1 MTAGADSPVRR
12 ENLDMRTRFDAW
24 LDRFKRTAGGFSVR
38 TKILGIVL
46 ALTTVLGL
54 GVTWQ
59 VRTVMNSVLADELE
73 IRGRSVVSDLA
84 VRTVDSILLND
95 TYSVFDILDDTV
107 ANHPDAI
114 YGFVIAPDGAVLA
127 HTFGDEGFPVELL
140 SVNADEGNSDIGH
153 FRFASDDGHVN
164 DFSAPILDGEA
175 GTVRV
180 GLGEARLSRV
190 VDGITTQMLVTTLFV
205 GLAGVA
211 AASLLTWLLTRPI
224 LNLVD
229 VTRRVGEGDLTA
241 RASGWADDEIGALA
255 VTFNQM
261 VADLESNR
269 DTIAENER
277 ARTRLL
283 EQIISAQEE
292 ERRRISRELHDTVG
306 QALSSLMVG
315 ITVLGRSEGNGS
327 AARRDELQNLAS
339 ETLTQVRQ
347 LGRELRPSA
356 LDDLGLA
363 AALSRYAEDFE
374 VLYPEIS
381 VDVHVDLPD
390 RLPSTTETTLYRIVQ
405 EGMTNAARHSAGR
418 TLSVLVTQRDGHV
431 QTIIED
437 DGVGFD
443 PAAMRRSGQGVGIH
457 GMSERAEL
465 LGGDLAIESGADG
478 TTVFVEVPA

>member
-1 MTAGADSPVRR
+1 
-12 ENLDMRTRFDAW
+12 
-24 LDRFKRTAGGFSVR
+24 
-38 TKILGIVL
+38 
-46 ALTTVLGL
+46 
-54 GVTWQ
+54 
-59 VRTVMNSVLADELE
+59 
-73 IRGRSVVSDLA
+73 
-84 VRTVDSILLND
+84 
-95 TYSVFDILDDTV
+95 
-107 ANHPDAI
+107 
-114 YGFVIAPDGAVLA
+114 
-127 HTFGDEGFPVELL
+127 
-140 SVNADEGNSDIGH
+140 
-153 FRFASDDGHVN
+153 
-164 DFSAPILDGEA
+164 
-175 GTVRV
+175 
-180 GLGEARLSRV
+180 
-190 VDGITTQMLVTTLFV
+190 MLVTTLFV

-224 LNLVD
+224 LNLVEA
-229 VTRRVGEGDLTA
+229 TRRVGEGDLTA

-283 EQIISAQEE
+283 EQIITAQEE

-315 ITVLGRSEGNGS
+315 ITVLGRSSGNGT
-327 AARRDELQNLAS
+327 AEKRDELQNLAA
-339 ETLTQVRQ
+339 ETLSQVRQ

-363 AALSRYAEDFE
+363 AALSRYAEDFG
-374 VLYPEIS
+374 VLYPEFS

-390 RLPSTTETTLYRIVQ
+390 RLPSTMETTLYRIVQ
-405 EGMTNAARHSAGR
+405 EGMTNAARHSGGR
-418 TLSVLVTQRDGHV
+418 TLSVLLTRRDGHV

-437 DGVGFD
+437 DGSGFD

-465 LGGDLAIESGADG
+465 LGGDLGIESGADG
-478 TTVFVEVPA
+478 TTVFVEVPV